1 MEKVS
6 IAPGLLHKERERE
19 RRFTVV
25 ALIGMPKGRR
35 KSSPIVGVVANNPW
49 KRNLNLFDSRKWSKI
64 IQEGRLQGAIQPH
77 PAFLPSC
84 ERNEG
89 RGGAIL
95 IYRSGAEPIA
105 RLKEDARY
113 RLERLCRRGFDEKSM
128 KIEDRRARG
137 KRNSSTFPPPR
148 EG

>member
-6 IAPGLLHKERERE
+6 IAPRLLHKEKKRKSERERE
-19 RRFTVV
+19 FRVV

-64 IQEGRLQGAIQPH
+64 IQEGRLQGAIRRFFPL
-77 PAFLPSC
+77 ASGTK
-84 ERNEG
+84 G

-105 RLKEDARY
+105 RLKEDALY
-113 RLERLCRRGFDEKSM
+113 RLERLCRRGFE
-128 KIEDRRARG
+128 
-137 KRNSSTFPPPR
+137 
-148 EG
+148 